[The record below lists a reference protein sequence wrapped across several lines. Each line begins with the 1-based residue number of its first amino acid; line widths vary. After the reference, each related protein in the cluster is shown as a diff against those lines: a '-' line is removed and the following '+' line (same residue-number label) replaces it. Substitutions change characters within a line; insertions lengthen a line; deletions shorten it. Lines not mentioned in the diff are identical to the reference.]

1 MKTAI
6 SVVAVCGLKR
16 EAKMLAKMGVATVIG
31 GGITELLHSRLDSIT
46 ASAGIISVGICA
58 ALSPSL
64 KVGDCVVANEII
76 AGGDRFGVNLAW
88 RDRIAT
94 RLPEVA
100 IGSIA
105 GSDTVL
111 IDGESKNAL
120 QNATGAI
127 AADMESHVAAA
138 FAAKRGIAFA
148 ALRVVSD
155 QANVGLPP
163 VVLKAMKPDGRIA
176 FVATFRSLAASP
188 AQLPAVFRT
197 AWESEIAFRAL
208 FRCLSR
214 LGPGLLGP
222 DLC

>member
-1 MKTAI
+1 MNTATSI
-6 SVVAVCGLKR
+6 VAVCGLRR
-16 EAKMLAKMGVATVIG
+16 EAKMLAKMRVATVIG
-31 GGITELLHSRLDSIT
+31 GGVTELLRTRLNSIS
-46 ASAGIISVGICA
+46 ASVGIISVGICA

-64 KVGDCVVANEII
+64 KVGDCVIANTII
-76 AGGDRFGVNLAW
+76 AGGDRFAVDLEW

-100 IGSIA
+100 IGGIA

-111 IDGESKNAL
+111 IDGESKNTL
-120 QNATGAI
+120 RSKTGAI

-138 FAAKRGIAFA
+138 FAAARGIAFA
-148 ALRVVSD
+148 AVRVVSD

-176 FVATFRSLAASP
+176 VGATFRSLAANP

-208 FRCLSR
+208 FRCLCR

-222 DLC
+222 DLR